1 MKMHIGGQWV
11 DGAGTLEVRNPFDGT
26 IVDTVPRGTRRDV
39 DAALDSA
46 VRGAREMARLTGFQ
60 RYEILH
66 RAGDLVAQR
75 SDELAELIT
84 REEGKI
90 LGEAKIETQRTAE
103 ILYLSGEEAKR
114 LGSEVVPLDGGPG
127 VTNKFGFTIR
137 VPVGVV
143 VAVTPFNFPLHLV
156 SHKVGPALAAGN
168 AVVVKPASDTPLS
181 AVRLVEI
188 VLEAWNQDRVTFDG
202 EFWQFDDVEVL
213 PKPKQ
218 QPHPPFWVATT
229 SEDAIEWA
237 GSKGYSILMDPHA
250 SHAEIGRKRQFFADT
265 LAANGHSIEG
275 RTLPMA
281 RLLAIAETDEE
292 AKEVARAGAR
302 WTVGSY
308 APGRDDDVDPVERY
322 VNDVVIYGSAD
333 RVVDELQRLE
343 EEIRLD
349 YILCSPLSHETF
361 MRFTEDVL
369 PRVS

>member
-1 MKMHIGGQWV
+1 MQAGVLQFFSWPERRVSLETVYERAFDRIEIMDQTGYDCVWLAEHHFNTYSVCPSVHLMASQVAARTERLRIGTAVTLAAFYHPLRIAEEVALLDIFSGGRVNW
-11 DGAGTLEVRNPFDGT
+11 GAGRGFDQT
-26 IVDTVPRGTRRDV
+26 EF
-39 DAALDSA
+39 DAFD
-46 VRGAREMARLTGFQ
+46 
-60 RYEILH
+60 
-66 RAGDLVAQR
+66 
-75 SDELAELIT
+75 
-84 REEGKI
+84 
-90 LGEAKIETQRTAE
+90 
-103 ILYLSGEEAKR
+103 
-114 LGSEVVPLDGGPG
+114 
-127 VTNKFGFTIR
+127 
-137 VPVGVV
+137 VPVEESK
-143 VAVTPFNFPLHLV
+143 ARFREN
-156 SHKVGPALAAGN
+156 
-168 AVVVKPASDTPLS
+168 
-181 AVRLVEI
+181 VEI

-218 QPHPPFWVATT
+218 QPHPPFWVAAT

>member
-1 MKMHIGGQWV
+1 M
-11 DGAGTLEVRNPFDGT
+11 TCPS
-26 IVDTVPRGTRRDV
+26 RR
-39 DAALDSA
+39 
-46 VRGAREMARLTGFQ
+46 AR
-60 RYEILH
+60 
-66 RAGDLVAQR
+66 RA
-75 SDELAELIT
+75 S
-84 REEGKI
+84 RE
-90 LGEAKIETQRTAE
+90 
-103 ILYLSGEEAKR
+103 
-114 LGSEVVPLDGGPG
+114 
-127 VTNKFGFTIR
+127 N
-137 VPVGVV
+137 
-143 VAVTPFNFPLHLV
+143 
-156 SHKVGPALAAGN
+156 
-168 AVVVKPASDTPLS
+168 
-181 AVRLVEI
+181 VEI

-202 EFWQFDDVEVL
+202 QYWQFDDVEVL

-218 QPHPPFWVATT
+218 QPHPPFWVAAT

-250 SHAEIGRKRQFFADT
+250 SHAEIGHKRQLFADT

-281 RLLAIAETDEE
+281 RLLALAETDEE

-343 EEIRLD
+343 EEIGLD
-349 YILCSPLSHETF
+349 YILCSPLSHDTF

-369 PRVS
+369 PRVG